1 MAQDELQ
8 ELLAALDS
16 DPGNA
21 LLRMTIVRRLVREG
35 AKSQAVELALALEE
49 HQIVHP
55 DDRSLIATL
64 LTEAG
69 LPAHAWKAEGGAG
82 ATPSTAEE
90 PSRRLRVVG
99 GRDQESDDRS
109 VDLPEPPMK
118 ALKFSD
124 VGGLDEVKKEVERRI
139 IAPFKQKSLFAK
151 FGKRVGGGVLLYG
164 PPGCGK
170 TMLARATAGECGLPF
185 EAISIPEILDPYFGV
200 AEQRLAGVFA
210 MARSRA
216 PAVLFFDEIDALAAK
231 RSAMMAS
238 HVAQLVSHFL
248 NEMDG
253 AKSSNEGLLILA
265 ATNIPWA
272 VDSAFLRPG
281 RFDRLFFVPPPDR
294 AAREAIL
301 NLELKNRPVAGH
313 IDVAA
318 VAERLSGYSGA
329 DLSGVVERATDAAID
344 ASMSEGRDVPIT
356 QDMLISASREVNS
369 SVLDWLTTA
378 RNYATYSNES
388 GRYNEILSFL
398 QKHGRK

>member
-1 MAQDELQ
+1 MAHDELQ
-8 ELLAALDS
+8 ELLAALDAE
-16 DPGNA
+16 PGNA
-21 LLRMTIVRRLVREG
+21 LLRMTIIRRLIRSG
-35 AKSQAVELALALEE
+35 AKSHAAELALALDDQ
-49 HQIVHP
+49 QITHA
-55 DDRSLIATL
+55 DDRRLVAML

-69 LPAHAWKAEGGAG
+69 LNASAWRAEGAPVEEVP
-82 ATPSTAEE
+82 AAEE

-99 GRDQESDDRS
+99 GRDRGLEDRS
-109 VDLPEPPMK
+109 IELPEPPMQ
-118 ALKFSD
+118 ALKFTD
-124 VGGLDEVKKEVERRI
+124 VGGLDDVKKEIERRI
-139 IAPFKQKSLFAK
+139 IAPFKQKALFAK

-210 MARSRA
+210 TARSRA

-253 AKSSNEGLLILA
+253 AKNSNEGLLILA

-294 AAREAIL
+294 PAREAIL
-301 NLELKNRPVAGH
+301 RLELKNRPVSSN
-313 IDVAA
+313 IDIGYVAD
-318 VAERLSGYSGA
+318 RLSGHSGA
-329 DLSGVVERATDAAID
+329 DLSGVIERATDAAID
-344 ASMSEGRDVPIT
+344 ASMAEGRDVPIT
-356 QDMLISASREVNS
+356 QDMLVAASREVSS

-378 RNYATYSNES
+378 RNYATYSNEG
-388 GRYNEILSFL
+388 GRYNEILAFL